1 MNRNQ
6 LRYFVSAAEH
16 RSFTKAAEQY
26 YISQTA
32 VTQQIQQLEQTLG
45 CELFDRST
53 RPVSLTSAGKS
64 FLLDAKAILERM
76 SRAQERVHDAATG
89 LTGTLRVGYVRG
101 YERSDLSVL
110 MRHFHQKNSN
120 VLITFYR
127 CSTDVLAAGLLHQ
140 EYDIVFT
147 WDSTNLRTQEGVT
160 FQTVEKARLVV
171 ALYAGHPLTQ
181 RRQLTRQE
189 LRGENILYMSPD
201 AAPDSYGDAFFM
213 QRYAEAGY
221 KPNIL
226 FRSADT
232 ESILMMVA
240 AEEGIS
246 LLPDYCT
253 DRLYNAD
260 NLVFVPLV
268 GEGEEEEII
277 AAWQSGNQNP
287 ALGRFLTELN
297 QKDPPFWRK
306 IASSAGKYFFTGI
319 GRPSALRKQWTDVA
333 VAAKAFEELRIL
345 FFAGEVLA
353 EITFHF
359 IENGAGRRVNRQN
372 RTVFIKRSLI
382 YHEEGV
388 DASRFICY
396 AYQ

>member
-120 VLITFYR
+120 VLISFYR

-147 WDSTNLRTQEGVT
+147 WDSTNL
-160 FQTVEKARLVV
+160 
-171 ALYAGHPLTQ
+171 
-181 RRQLTRQE
+181 
-189 LRGENILYMSPD
+189 
-201 AAPDSYGDAFFM
+201 
-213 QRYAEAGY
+213 
-221 KPNIL
+221 
-226 FRSADT
+226 
-232 ESILMMVA
+232 VA

-297 QKDPPFWRK
+297 QKDPP
-306 IASSAGKYFFTGI
+306 Y
-319 GRPSALRKQWTDVA
+319 
-333 VAAKAFEELRIL
+333 
-345 FFAGEVLA
+345 
-353 EITFHF
+353 
-359 IENGAGRRVNRQN
+359 
-372 RTVFIKRSLI
+372 
-382 YHEEGV
+382 
-388 DASRFICY
+388 
-396 AYQ
+396 

>member
-6 LRYFVSAAEH
+6 LRYFVSAAEY

-110 MRHFHQKNSN
+110 MRHFHQKNGN
-120 VLITFYR
+120 VLISFYR

-171 ALYAGHPLTQ
+171 ALYAGHPLAQ

-189 LRGENILYMSPD
+189 LRGENILYMSPFL
-201 AAPDSYGDAFFM
+201 ATVTAMNRLGCGNTG
-213 QRYAEAGY
+213 AGS
-221 KPNIL
+221 
-226 FRSADT
+226 FTTRSA
-232 ESILMMVA
+232 SHRV
-240 AEEGIS
+240 S
-246 LLPDYCT
+246 P
-253 DRLYNAD
+253 
-260 NLVFVPLV
+260 
-268 GEGEEEEII
+268 
-277 AAWQSGNQNP
+277 
-287 ALGRFLTELN
+287 
-297 QKDPPFWRK
+297 
-306 IASSAGKYFFTGI
+306 
-319 GRPSALRKQWTDVA
+319 
-333 VAAKAFEELRIL
+333 
-345 FFAGEVLA
+345 VLA
-353 EITFHF
+353 LTSFATAPMSPAMMPSESTCFLPMTVRGLVIFSTSPVRALVS
-359 IENGAGRRVNRQN
+359 GSPAVTLPLTTRR
-372 RTVFIKRSLI
+372 
-382 YHEEGV
+382 
-388 DASRFICY
+388 
-396 AYQ
+396 

>member
-171 ALYAGHPLTQ
+171 AL
-181 RRQLTRQE
+181 
-189 LRGENILYMSPD
+189 
-201 AAPDSYGDAFFM
+201 
-213 QRYAEAGY
+213 
-221 KPNIL
+221 
-226 FRSADT
+226 
-232 ESILMMVA
+232 
-240 AEEGIS
+240 
-246 LLPDYCT
+246 
-253 DRLYNAD
+253 
-260 NLVFVPLV
+260 
-268 GEGEEEEII
+268 
-277 AAWQSGNQNP
+277 
-287 ALGRFLTELN
+287 
-297 QKDPPFWRK
+297 
-306 IASSAGKYFFTGI
+306 
-319 GRPSALRKQWTDVA
+319 
-333 VAAKAFEELRIL
+333 
-345 FFAGEVLA
+345 
-353 EITFHF
+353 
-359 IENGAGRRVNRQN
+359 
-372 RTVFIKRSLI
+372 
-382 YHEEGV
+382 
-388 DASRFICY
+388 
-396 AYQ
+396 

>member
-226 FRSADT
+226 FRSADRPPLQCRQPRLRPARGRRGGGRDHRRLAERQP
-232 ESILMMVA
+232 ESRTGTVF
-240 AEEGIS
+240 
-246 LLPDYCT
+246 
-253 DRLYNAD
+253 DRA
-260 NLVFVPLV
+260 
-268 GEGEEEEII
+268 
-277 AAWQSGNQNP
+277 QSKRP
-287 ALGRFLTELN
+287 ALL
-297 QKDPPFWRK
+297 
-306 IASSAGKYFFTGI
+306 
-319 GRPSALRKQWTDVA
+319 
-333 VAAKAFEELRIL
+333 
-345 FFAGEVLA
+345 
-353 EITFHF
+353 
-359 IENGAGRRVNRQN
+359 RRVFLAQDRVKRWKIFLYRDRQ
-372 RTVFIKRSLI
+372 TFCIEKA
-382 YHEEGV
+382 V
-388 DASRFICY
+388 DGCRGRGQSIRRVENTFLRRRGTGRDHIPLY
-396 AYQ
+396 

>member
-110 MRHFHQKNSN
+110 MRHFHQKNGN
-120 VLITFYR
+120 VLISFYR

-189 LRGENILYMSPD
+189 LRGENILYMRFLRRRLFHAALRRGGLQAEHSLPLGGHRKHPD
-201 AAPDSYGDAFFM
+201 DGRGGGGDLAPARLLHRPPLQCRQPRLRPARGRRGGGRDH
-213 QRYAEAGY
+213 RRLAERQPEPRTGTV
-221 KPNIL
+221 
-226 FRSADT
+226 F
-232 ESILMMVA
+232 
-240 AEEGIS
+240 
-246 LLPDYCT
+246 
-253 DRLYNAD
+253 DRA
-260 NLVFVPLV
+260 
-268 GEGEEEEII
+268 
-277 AAWQSGNQNP
+277 QSKRP
-287 ALGRFLTELN
+287 ALLRRVFLA
-297 QKDPPFWRK
+297 QDRVKRWK
-306 IASSAGKYFFTGI
+306 IFLYRDRQTFCIEKAVDGC
-319 GRPSALRKQWTDVA
+319 R